1 MRPLTI
7 FLSTL
12 SLVISLKYTQAQT
25 LENYLKIAEENNPE
39 IQAFELNY
47 RLAQEKIEASTSLS
61 NLDLGFG
68 YFVSEP
74 ETRTGAQKS
83 RFAIT
88 QMLPWF
94 GTLSARKR
102 YAASLAESEFVSF
115 SIAKRKLALSVAQ
128 SYYLLYGLKAKTH
141 VIDKQMR
148 WIEVNKELLLKAVE
162 AGRSSLSELLRLEVQ
177 LNDLKQQRLTIDQ
190 QLTAETKA
198 FYNLLNTRESPELVI
213 VQELPIPFID
223 LPESPDFSVHPE
235 LLKFDSWYT
244 SITEAE
250 QLNQKDKRPNLA
262 LGMDYIT
269 VQERLDQTFDD
280 NGKDI
285 FMPRLSLSI
294 PVFSKKY
301 TSASVQNNIKKEQI
315 EAKKEQRLNDL
326 ENLYARALAQLNAAR
341 LGFELQGESL
351 ERLGETETLYQSRYM
366 AGNIDFESLLD
377 LQELK
382 LNIQMRRIDATVQ
395 CYQQYALINYLIN
408 P

>member
-12 SLVISLKYTQAQT
+12 SLLLSLSLTHAQT

-83 RFAIT
+83 RFAVT

-102 YAASLAESEFVSF
+102 YATSLAESEFISF

-128 SYYLLYGLKAKTH
+128 SYYLLYGLQAKSH
-141 VIDKQMR
+141 VIDEQIR
-148 WIEVNKELLLKAVE
+148 WIGVNKELLLKAVE
-162 AGRSSLSELLRLEVQ
+162 AGTSSLSELLRLEVQ
-177 LNDLKQQRLTIDQ
+177 LNDLKQQKLTIDQ
-190 QLTAETKA
+190 QLTAEIKA
-198 FYNLLNTRESPELVI
+198 FYNLLNTDGSPELVI
-213 VQELPIPFID
+213 VEELPLPFIE
-223 LPESPDFSVHPE
+223 LPETPDFSVHPE

-269 VQERLDQTFDD
+269 VQERLDQTFED

-315 EAKKEQRLNDL
+315 EAKKDQRLNDL

-351 ERLGETETLYQSRYM
+351 ERLHETETLYRTRYM
-366 AGNIDFESLLD
+366 AGNIDFESLLEV
-377 LQELK
+377 QELK
-382 LNIQMRRIDATVQ
+382 LNVQMRRIDATVQ

>member
-1 MRPLTI
+1 MRSLTI
-7 FLSTL
+7 FFSTF
-12 SLVISLKYTQAQT
+12 SLVVSLSFTQAQT

-47 RLAQEKIEASTSLS
+47 RLAQEKIEAATSLS

-83 RFAIT
+83 RFAVT

-128 SYYLLYGLKAKTH
+128 SYYLLYGLQAKTH
-141 VIDKQMR
+141 VIDEQIR
-148 WIEVNKELLLKAVE
+148 WIGVNKELLLKAVE
-162 AGRSSLSELLRLEVQ
+162 AGRSSLSELLRLEVE

-190 QLTAETKA
+190 QLTAESKV
-198 FYNLLNTRESPELVI
+198 FYNLLNTEESTALVI
-213 VQELPIPFID
+213 VQELPLPFID
-223 LPESPDFSVHPE
+223 LPDTPDFSAHPE
-235 LLKFDSWYT
+235 LLRFDSWYA

-250 QLNQKDKRPNLA
+250 QLNQKEKRPNLA

-301 TSASVQNNIKKEQI
+301 TSASVQNNIKKEQL

-326 ENLYARALAQLNAAR
+326 ENLYARALAQLNTAK

-351 ERLGETETLYQSRYM
+351 ERLGETEMLYRTKFT

-382 LNIQMRRIDATVQ
+382 LNIQMHRIDATVQ

>member
-1 MRPLTI
+1 MRPLTT
-7 FLSTL
+7 FFSTL
-12 SLVISLKYTQAQT
+12 SLLLSLSLTQAQT
-25 LENYLKIAEENNPE
+25 LENYLKLAEENNPE

-83 RFAIT
+83 RFTVT

-102 YAASLAESEFVSF
+102 YATSLAESEFISF

-128 SYYLLYGLKAKTH
+128 SYYLLYGLQAKAQ
-141 VIDKQMR
+141 VIDEQIG
-148 WIEVNKELLLKAVE
+148 WIGVNKELLLKAVE
-162 AGRSSLSELLRLEVQ
+162 AGKSSLSGLLRLEVR
-177 LNDLKQQRLTIDQ
+177 LNDLKQQKLTIDQ

-198 FYNLLNTRESPELVI
+198 FYNLLNTDSSPELVI
-213 VQELPIPFID
+213 AQELPLPFID
-223 LPESPDFSVHPE
+223 LPETADFSVHPE

-269 VQERLDQTFDD
+269 VQERLDQSFED

-315 EAKKEQRLNDL
+315 EAKKDQRLNDL
-326 ENLYARALAQLNAAR
+326 ENLYARALAQLNTAR

-351 ERLGETETLYQSRYM
+351 ERLRETETLYRARYT
-366 AGNIDFESLLD
+366 AGNIGFESLLD

-382 LNIQMRRIDATVQ
+382 LNVQMRRIDAIVQ

>member
-7 FLSTL
+7 FLLTL

-83 RFAIT
+83 RFAVT

-148 WIEVNKELLLKAVE
+148 WIGVNKELLLKAVE

-326 ENLYARALAQLNAAR
+326 ENLYARALAQLNTAR

>member
-7 FLSTL
+7 FFSTL
-12 SLVISLKYTQAQT
+12 SLLLSLSLTQAQT
-25 LENYLKIAEENNPE
+25 LENYLKLAEENNPE

-83 RFAIT
+83 RFTVT

-102 YAASLAESEFVSF
+102 YATSLAESEFVSF

-128 SYYLLYGLKAKTH
+128 SYYLLYGLQAKAQ
-141 VIDKQMR
+141 VIDEQIG
-148 WIEVNKELLLKAVE
+148 WIGVNKELLLKAVE
-162 AGRSSLSELLRLEVQ
+162 AGKSSLSELLRLEVR
-177 LNDLKQQRLTIDQ
+177 LNDLKQQKLTIDQ

-198 FYNLLNTRESPELVI
+198 FYNLLNTDSSPELVI
-213 VQELPIPFID
+213 AQELPLPYID
-223 LPESPDFSVHPE
+223 LPETADFSVHPE

-269 VQERLDQTFDD
+269 VQERLDQSFED

-315 EAKKEQRLNDL
+315 EAKKDQRLNDL
-326 ENLYARALAQLNAAR
+326 ENLYARALAQLNTAR

-351 ERLGETETLYQSRYM
+351 ERLRETETLYRTRYT

-382 LNIQMRRIDATVQ
+382 LNTQMRRIDATVQ

>member
-128 SYYLLYGLKAKTH
+128 SYYLLYGLKAKTY

-326 ENLYARALAQLNAAR
+326 ENLYARALAQLNTAR